1 MVVNLKKLIR
11 DNPNRLFIYNFKK
24 IYGLGSTTAKEICL
38 RFSLT
43 TNLLNKEIPLNKIE
57 EMSYFVNE
65 NLICQAELQALE
77 KKQRSRHIEL
87 KTYKGNR
94 YSLRLPANG
103 QRTHSNAAF
112 SRGIR
117 TKKEDRKKP
126 SRRESVRKK
135 RPLFFP
141 KV

>member
-1 MVVNLKKLIR
+1 MIVNLRKLIR
-11 DNPNRLFIYNFKK
+11 DNPNKLFVYNFKK
-24 IYGLGSTTAKEICL
+24 IYGLGSATAREICL

-43 TNLLNKEIPLNKIE
+43 ANLLNKEIPVNKIE

-65 NLICQAELQALE
+65 NLVCQAELQALE
-77 KKQRSRHIEL
+77 KKQKSRHIEL

-94 YSLRLPANG
+94 YYLRLPANG